1 MFSFFSSSR
10 QPAKVPFHADMHSH
24 LIPGIDDGVKSNE
37 QSLITIRKMVDL
49 GYEKFVTTPHIMSDT
64 YPNTADDIRE
74 RTVALNDFLKSQNV
88 GVEVVAAAEYYL
100 DEYTMRVVSGNDP
113 LMTFGNNY
121 LLFETNYLSEP
132 YILKE
137 FIFKATSK
145 AIKPIL
151 AHPERYQ
158 YMTMEKAQDL
168 VDRGV
173 LLQVNLLSLSGFYG
187 KQIQKLAEKLI
198 ENKMI
203 SFIGSDCHNE
213 LQAKE
218 LEKAIRTNAFK
229 KAIDLPLLNTTL

>member
-1 MFSFFSSSR
+1 
-10 QPAKVPFHADMHSH
+10 MHSH

-37 QSLITIRKMVDL
+37 HSLITIRKMMEL

-64 YPNTADDIRE
+64 YPNSPEDIRA
-74 RTVALNDFLKSQNV
+74 RAVALNAFLKEQNV
-88 GVEVVAAAEYYL
+88 GVDVVAAAEYYL
-100 DEYTMRVVSGNDP
+100 DEYTMKVVGENEP

-137 FIFKATSK
+137 FVFKATSK
-145 AIKPIL
+145 GLKPVL

-158 YMTMEKAQDL
+158 YMTIEKAQDL
-168 VDRGV
+168 IDRGV
-173 LLQVNLLSLSGFYG
+173 LLQLNLLSLSGFYARPV
-187 KQIQKLAEKLI
+187 QKLAEKLI

-203 SFIGSDCHNE
+203 GFIGSDCHNE
-213 LQAKE
+213 FQAKE
-218 LEKAIRTNAFK
+218 LEKAIRTSAFK

>member
-1 MFSFFSSSR
+1 
-10 QPAKVPFHADMHSH
+10 MHSH